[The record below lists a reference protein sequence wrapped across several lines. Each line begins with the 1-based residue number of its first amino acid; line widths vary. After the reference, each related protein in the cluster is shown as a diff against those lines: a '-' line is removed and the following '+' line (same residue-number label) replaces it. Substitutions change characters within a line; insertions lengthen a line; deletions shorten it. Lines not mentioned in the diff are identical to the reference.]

1 VIHHGLTI
9 VDTTSALY
17 VWEIPYFPYFYIPW
31 SGIPQPSEDQE
42 EGNLQHAQWEERGIL
57 TTSDTDGTPLGRLWR
72 IHVDEDETHAIDNV
86 LEMIGSTP
94 QIGNMLRI
102 PFASA
107 EHWLEEDTPIYQ
119 HPKDPFRRVD
129 TLTSL
134 RSITVSLNG
143 TQLATSPSSIHLYET
158 DLPCRY
164 YIPLSAI
171 NARVLRKSSKRTQ
184 CPYKGE
190 AEYYDVVLKDEKGKE
205 TVHEGLVWYY
215 TWPNLECAQIA
226 GLCCF
231 YNEKVDI
238 EVDGVKMER
247 PRTHFG

>member
-1 VIHHGLTI
+1 MIHHGITI
-9 VDTTSALY
+9 VDTTSAVY
-17 VWEIPYFPYFYIPW
+17 VWEIPYYPYFYIPW
-31 SGIPQPSEDQE
+31 SGVPKPA
-42 EGNLQHAQWEERGIL
+42 EGQDEHLQHAQWEERGIL
-57 TTSDTDGTPLGRLWR
+57 STSDTDSTPVGRLWR
-72 IHVDEDETHAIDNV
+72 IHVDDDESHAIDNV
-86 LEMIGSTP
+86 LETIGSTP

-102 PFASA
+102 SFASA

-134 RSITVSLNG
+134 RSVTVSLNG

-171 NARVLRKSSKRTQ
+171 DQRVLRKSSKRTQ

-190 AEYYDVVLKDEKGKE
+190 AEYYSVELKGGKVFEDVI
-205 TVHEGLVWYY
+205 WYY
-215 TWPNLECAQIA
+215 N
-226 GLCCF
+226 
-231 YNEKVDI
+231 
-238 EVDGVKMER
+238 R
-247 PRTHFG
+247 